1 MKPNPI
7 EFNYASERKC
17 TIIILNWLEL
27 RFDNVAFDPHSNAGS
42 NDEGDDVGD
51 EEGEHNLGGGEPL
64 PPGAPL
70 PLPGGGD
77 RALGGNTALELPLLG
92 RQDVGSGAP
101 VPDEVRHLL
110 SGQPRLPE
118 SVDVDATTRVSHRG
132 ALCEILKEII

>member
-1 MKPNPI
+1 MLRLIHIPMPAPMI
-7 EFNYASERKC
+7 REMTLVMRKVN
-17 TIIILNWLEL
+17 TTLVVESPFSL
-27 RFDNVAFDPHSNAGS
+27 AP
-42 NDEGDDVGD
+42 
-51 EEGEHNLGGGEPL
+51 
-64 PPGAPL
+64 PL

-77 RALGGNTALELPLLG
+77 RALGGDAALELPLLG

-110 SGQPRLPE
+110 PGQPRLPK